1 MIDRRSTAQ
10 IIADIFGPAPTEQQR
25 SLIVHVALLENR
37 ILELEAANE
46 TLERQNLELTDKI
59 TAAGQAVVTR
69 YSISR
74 KFRRPRSG

>member
-1 MIDRRSTAQ
+1 MINRRSTAQ
-10 IIADIFGPAPTEQQR
+10 IIADIFGSAPTEQQR
-25 SLIVHVALLENR
+25 NLIVHVALLENR